1 MPCSADSVLTGNA
14 GKVEV
19 DDTLVARCT
28 EWEVNPTV
36 EESAWGDSDSAGYT
50 NRVAGRKDCTGSFG
64 GRFDND
70 DEVYDL
76 FMPGD
81 TVELTLWQSQTPANY
96 WQFPCALITNY
107 TMAVNMDTKEAVAW
121 SADFGADGIFYRP
134 GQSGAPSESYP
145 S

>member
-1 MPCSADSVLTGNA
+1 MACSNESVLTGNA

-19 DDTLVARCT
+19 DDVAVARIT
-28 EWEVNPTV
+28 GWEVNPTV

-50 NRVAGRKDCTGSFG
+50 NRVAGRKDCTGSFTG
-64 GRFDND
+64 KFDNS

-81 TVELTLWQSQTPANY
+81 VAEVVLWQSETPANY
-96 WQFPCALITNY
+96 WHFPCALIQNY
-107 TMAVNMDTKEAVAW
+107 TMSVNTDTKEAVEW

-134 GQSGAPSESYP
+134 GQSGAPAETYP
-145 S
+145 A